1 VALILIVDDES
12 GIREMLG
19 AVLEADG
26 HRVRSVDSA
35 RRGLEELSTGWFD
48 LIVTDLSMP
57 GMNGVEM
64 LERISSTGAEI
75 PSIVITAY
83 GSKETA
89 IEAMRLG
96 AVNYVEKPFDVE
108 EMKIHVRRAL
118 EQRQMAEENRQL
130 RARLSVSAEL
140 IGSSPA
146 IQRVRGMIERVG
158 PIDSTVLVTGES
170 GVGKEVVARA
180 IHLTSPRSAAAFV
193 GVNCG
198 AIPPELLESELFG
211 HVKGAF
217 TGADQNHRGL
227 IERAHGGTLFL
238 DEIGDMPLAMQI
250 KLLRVLQER
259 RIRPVGSNE
268 EVPVDVRLV
277 AATHRDLEQ
286 YVEDGR
292 FREDLY
298 YRINV
303 IRIEVPPLRAREGD
317 VVEFARHFAQQ
328 HARRMGRATP
338 VLSRGL
344 VEALER
350 HKWPGNVRE
359 LANVMERAVALS
371 ESDRLEPHVLP
382 SEIGGG
388 VAPPAGTGP
397 DLDRPLDL
405 DEHLESERRRIMQAA
420 LDRCD
425 GVQTRA
431 AERLGMTFRSFRY
444 FAKKYGLTG
453 ARGAAENA
461 EEEGELVGDGAGRG
475 GVPK

>member
-35 RRGLEELSTGWFD
+35 QKGLAELSSGWFD
-48 LIVTDLSMP
+48 LIITDLSMP
-57 GMNGVEM
+57 EMNGVEM
-64 LERISSTGAEI
+64 LEQIAETGAEI

-118 EQRQMAEENRQL
+118 EQRQIAEENRQL
-130 RARLSVSAEL
+130 RARLAVSAEL
-140 IGSSPA
+140 IGNSTA
-146 IQRVRGMIERVG
+146 IQRVREMIERVG
-158 PIDSTVLVTGES
+158 PLDSTVLVTGES

-180 IHLTSPRSAAAFV
+180 IHRTSPRADASFV

-259 RIRPVGSNE
+259 RIRPVGSND

-286 YVEDGR
+286 YVQDGR

-303 IRIEVPPLRAREGD
+303 IRIEVPPLRERVGD
-317 VVEFARHFAQQ
+317 VREFARFFAQQ
-328 HARRMGRATP
+328 HARRMGRAIP
-338 VLSRGL
+338 VLTQPL
-344 VEALER
+344 VEALEG
-350 HKWPGNVRE
+350 HGWPGNVRE

-382 SEIGGG
+382 PELGGG
-388 VAPPAGTGP
+388 GAPLVLRGP
-397 DLDRPLDL
+397 DLEQPFDL
-405 DEHLESERRRIMQAA
+405 EEHLESERRRIMGAA
-420 LDRCD
+420 LDRSE

-453 ARGAAENA
+453 TRAGDES
-461 EEEGELVGDGAGRG
+461 EERDEEAFAPAGAGRG
-475 GVPK
+475 ASE